1 MHVTLLVTS
10 LLSCILLPLF
20 LLLPSPLPSP
30 LPSHFS
36 SLSSSSGRTRR
47 VHRCSV
53 VQGSYQCFKPSGTA
67 QGLPEGH
74 TDTEG
79 RRDAILCTMQV
90 WQMALLFI
98 LLLPPFFLSHLLP
111 SFISFSSP
119 LSSLLPLS
127 SSSPLLFLPLFSSSP
142 LPPLSSS
149 SLSTSFPS
157 SLPPSPLPPPSVPL
171 TQLAEGG
178 VSVRVW

>member
-20 LLLPSPLPSP
+20 LLLPSPLPS

-119 LSSLLPLS
+119 PLLFLPLS
-127 SSSPLLFLPLFSSSP
+127 SSSPSP
-142 LPPLSSS
+142 
-149 SLSTSFPS
+149 
-157 SLPPSPLPPPSVPL
+157 LPPSPLPPPSVPL